1 MFYALVSIMLS
12 ALAAFSILFA
22 KRKGWEY
29 LTRIIKISTVVFIVL
44 SMLNL
49 FLPDFFAR
57 SHEPA
62 FLEILEGYEL
72 YAILRWMNLASFIVL
87 PMAVFQKNKYFVKIA
102 IFFCLPIT
110 IINAAYFFK
119 HITLFT
125 IAAPPSGLLNSKILP
140 TVIKDVLVN
149 KNFRTI
155 FFALLCVAQLLP
167 LVLLT
172 VENRRKLAVA
182 KKDIVNLIL
191 IFLGTIY
198 LALPVYVPQILF
210 GHVDIYMK
218 RFTLVHFGWLA
229 IMAALAV
236 AFYFVFRHKSHT
248 AKYEFLLA
256 VSWSLMMQFSQM
268 FTATGQLGIAKLPLQ
283 LCNVASYLALLTLL
297 KKSQKL
303 YHFMLIVNIV
313 GALLAIFIMDISPSS
328 SHLTRLWVVH
338 FIVEHTKVLL
348 VPIWCLI
355 FGIFKPLSLKQSI
368 KHFSIGFTAYFV
380 FVFILGTISNGI
392 YRMQEGL
399 PTQDFFYS
407 NHLFMFDKDTA
418 RELVGFSDP
427 LFEIGLIRFGTF
439 EIYPLMQVLVYIVFM
454 TICLGMNLLLY
465 ALSYKQRKTAKIP
478 TQDNEQNDVAI
489 DCAAVAVQNE

>member
-1 MFYALVSIMLS
+1 
-12 ALAAFSILFA
+12 
-22 KRKGWEY
+22 
-29 LTRIIKISTVVFIVL
+29 
-44 SMLNL
+44 
-49 FLPDFFAR
+49 
-57 SHEPA
+57 
-62 FLEILEGYEL
+62 
-72 YAILRWMNLASFIVL
+72 
-87 PMAVFQKNKYFVKIA
+87 
-102 IFFCLPIT
+102 
-110 IINAAYFFK
+110 
-119 HITLFT
+119 
-125 IAAPPSGLLNSKILP
+125 
-140 TVIKDVLVN
+140 
-149 KNFRTI
+149 
-155 FFALLCVAQLLP
+155 
-167 LVLLT
+167 
-172 VENRRKLAVA
+172 VENRRNLAVA

-218 RFTLVHFGWLA
+218 RFTLVHFGWMA

-256 VSWSLMMQFSQM
+256 VSWSVMMQFSQM

-283 LCNVASYLALLTLL
+283 LCNIASYLALLTLL

-368 KHFSIGFTAYFV
+368 KHFSIGFTAYFI

-399 PTQDFFYS
+399 PTQDFFYC

-427 LFEIGLIRFGTF
+427 LFEIALIKFGTF
-439 EIYPLMQVLVYIVFM
+439 EIYPLMQILVYIVFM
-454 TICLGMNLLLY
+454 TICLGINLLLY
-465 ALSYKQRKTAKIP
+465 ALSYKQRKNAKIP

-489 DCAAVAVQNE
+489 DCAVVAVQNE